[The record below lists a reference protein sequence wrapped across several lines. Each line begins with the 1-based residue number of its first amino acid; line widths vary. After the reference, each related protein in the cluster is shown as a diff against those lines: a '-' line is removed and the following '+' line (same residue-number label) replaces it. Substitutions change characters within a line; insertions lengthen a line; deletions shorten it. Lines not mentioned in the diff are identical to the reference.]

1 MSRTIEVSAIIP
13 TFNRRHLVTRAI
25 DSVLAQTVPVE
36 EIVVI
41 DDGST
46 DGTDAL
52 LMARYGDR
60 IRYHWQANAGVS
72 AARNRGMAMAR
83 GRHFALLDSDDIW
96 LPQKTAQQLQL
107 LRERPDFGIALCDV
121 VRTDSD
127 DRDVEIF
134 HRREVIREDGWVLR
148 WIIHHP
154 ALVPASVL
162 MKREV
167 YEDIGGFDE
176 TLRTAEDLDFHLRAA
191 RRWQIGVVEQ
201 PLVRALRGHG
211 DGLSATAGTYD
222 DYLRV
227 IERAIS
233 EAAGSVPDGECKRAL
248 AGAYARNARGMLMHG
263 RRADAWRL
271 ARKAWGLSADAAIRR
286 QLLAL
291 LPFGVR
297 RMLASARKR
306 LGA

>member
-1 MSRTIEVSAIIP
+1 MTRTIEVSAIIP
-13 TFNRRHLVTRAI
+13 TFNRRQLVTRAI
-25 DSVLAQTVPVE
+25 DSALAQTVPID

-52 LMARYGDR
+52 LLSRYGDR
-60 IRYHWQANAGVS
+60 IRYHWQPNAGVS

-96 LPQKTAQQLQL
+96 LPQKTAVQLQL
-107 LRERPDFGIALCDV
+107 LRDHPDFGLALCDV

-134 HRREVIREDGWVLR
+134 HRREVIRQDGWVLR

-201 PLVRALRGHG
+201 PLVRALRGHD

-227 IERAIS
+227 IERAIA
-233 EAAGSVPDGECKRAL
+233 EAADSVPPAERNRAL
-248 AGAYARNARGMLMHG
+248 AGAYARNARGMLMHD

-271 ARKAWGLSADAAIRR
+271 ARKAWGLSDDDAIRR

-291 LPFGVR
+291 LPFAVR
-297 RMLASARKR
+297 RMLSGVRRR
-306 LGA
+306 LGT